1 MRPGLRRGRGLPQ
14 RRGRG
19 QLHPQ
24 GAGAHHLGSRGPDPT
39 PPREGRGQHDDHRGA
54 LGAVRG
60 PAARP
65 TDRSADLGLGGR
77 ERGQA
82 LVRDSVALPPV
93 PDRAARIELRQGPRR
108 DPEVPAAQPAPLGP
122 EPELFQD
129 RIQWPRGRGDRH
141 PDPVRPLVE
150 PAERRALAGG
160 AAQPGNPLRQP
171 ERPRG
176 VGARRE
182 LGRGERREPDLGR
195 AQAVDGLGHPS
206 LDRPAHRVFQRR
218 QRRPVEPGHVTG
230 LRQPQTLEPRM
241 QARAQDPLELPD
253 EPFGLDE
260 HVRPCLLELDERIP
274 RHTGSLGGLEPRGLR
289 TMMPGRRLGPTTRA
303 PRSSRRR
310 WTAMDQYRRYGRWLK
325 RAAWVLAI
333 YLFAAWLFM
342 GLSPSQ
348 SLSQPSL
355 VMVQL
360 RPVMLQALIL
370 VFFILLQFLAR
381 GNDYV
386 IYPNEYDTS
395 FDDVRG
401 QPAAVEATQEVLR
414 VFEGF
419 KDFKQMGGYPPHGI
433 LFEGPPGTGKTLMAK
448 AIAGA
453 SGVPFL
459 FATGSGFANM
469 FMGIGNMKV
478 RKLFKKGRVMSDKYG
493 GSVIF
498 IDEIDAVGSR
508 GAVTTDRSGDRA
520 TDRIFMGAGTGGGGG
535 MGVINELLV
544 QMDGFTVPRG
554 LWRHIRRLAFRAKPK
569 VPFYNILVI
578 GATNRASTLDPALV
592 RPGRFDRKIHVG
604 LPDAEGRQDILQ
616 YYLSK
621 VRHEPIDYAKLS
633 RMTVGYSPASLKN
646 IVNEALLFALQDGR
660 DALRWDD
667 LWAAKLSEEI
677 GLKQSVKYSQREKA
691 MVAVHEGAHAVAS
704 YALEREEL
712 QIQVITIQKRESA
725 LGLVS
730 TQEIEEM
737 FLRTQKQLLARIQV
751 SLAGLVAEEIWY
763 GQTTSGPSSDLVNA
777 TRNAAAYV
785 GVYGMGRSLISAA
798 ASGPGP
804 YGETDPIGVV
814 LSNDERRR
822 EIDAILNDCRDS
834 VRNLLLKKR
843 HVVEG
848 VRDALL
854 EREELVG
861 DEIEVLMAELGE
873 REPIEVPARLGDGQA
888 IGPGRNGQ
896 AGGGNG
902 QAPRRPDAPSPP

>member
-1 MRPGLRRGRGLPQ
+1 M
-14 RRGRG
+14 
-19 QLHPQ
+19 
-24 GAGAHHLGSRGPDPT
+24 DP
-39 PPREGRGQHDDHRGA
+39 
-54 LGAVRG
+54 
-60 PAARP
+60 
-65 TDRSADLGLGGR
+65 
-77 ERGQA
+77 
-82 LVRDSVALPPV
+82 
-93 PDRAARIELRQGPRR
+93 
-108 DPEVPAAQPAPLGP
+108 
-122 EPELFQD
+122 
-129 RIQWPRGRGDRH
+129 
-141 PDPVRPLVE
+141 
-150 PAERRALAGG
+150 
-160 AAQPGNPLRQP
+160 
-171 ERPRG
+171 
-176 VGARRE
+176 
-182 LGRGERREPDLGR
+182 
-195 AQAVDGLGHPS
+195 
-206 LDRPAHRVFQRR
+206 
-218 QRRPVEPGHVTG
+218 
-230 LRQPQTLEPRM
+230 
-241 QARAQDPLELPD
+241 
-253 EPFGLDE
+253 
-260 HVRPCLLELDERIP
+260 
-274 RHTGSLGGLEPRGLR
+274 
-289 TMMPGRRLGPTTRA
+289 
-303 PRSSRRR
+303 
-310 WTAMDQYRRYGRWLK
+310 QYRRYGRWLK
-325 RAAWVLAI
+325 RAAWILAI

-348 SLSQPSL
+348 SISDPEL
-355 VMVQL
+355 VVSQL
-360 RPVMLQALIL
+360 RPFMLQAMIL
-370 VFFILLQFLAR
+370 VFFIILQFGAMFWFLSR

-401 QPAAVEATQEVLR
+401 QPAAVESTKEVLR

-419 KDFKQMGGYPPHGI
+419 KAFKQMGGYPPHGI

-469 FMGIGNMKV
+469 FIGIGNLKV
-478 RKLFKKGRVMSDKYG
+478 RRLFKKARVMSDKYG

-508 GAVTTDRSGDRA
+508 GAVTTERSADRS
-520 TDRIFMGAGTGGGGG
+520 THRIIMGGMGMGGG

-554 LWRHIRRLAFRAKPK
+554 LWRHVRRLAFRAKPR

-578 GATNRASTLDPALV
+578 GATNRASTLDAALV

-616 YYLSK
+616 YYLAK
-621 VRHEPIDYAKLS
+621 VRHEPIDYPKLS

-667 LWAAKLSEEI
+667 LWQAKLTEEI
-677 GLKQSVKYSQREKA
+677 GLKQPVKYSPREKA

-730 TQEIEEM
+730 YQEIEEM
-737 FLRTQKQLLARIQV
+737 FLRTQKQMLARIQV
-751 SLAGLVAEEIWY
+751 ALAGLVAEEIWY
-763 GQTTSGPSSDLVNA
+763 GQTTSGPSSDLIAA
-777 TRNAAAYV
+777 TRSAAAYV
-785 GVYGMGRSLISAA
+785 GVYGMGRSLISTA

-804 YGETDPIGVV
+804 YGEADPIGVV
-814 LSNDERRR
+814 LSDGDRRK
-822 EIDAILNDCRDS
+822 EVDAILNDCRDK

-843 HVVEG
+843 LVVEG

-873 REPIEVPARLGDGQA
+873 REPIEVPAAQGDGQA
-888 IGPGRNGQ
+888 LGTGGDGQGDGDGRGK
-896 AGGGNG
+896 
-902 QAPRRPDAPSPP
+902 APPRPDGQPPT

>member
-1 MRPGLRRGRGLPQ
+1 M
-14 RRGRG
+14 
-19 QLHPQ
+19 
-24 GAGAHHLGSRGPDPT
+24 DP
-39 PPREGRGQHDDHRGA
+39 
-54 LGAVRG
+54 
-60 PAARP
+60 
-65 TDRSADLGLGGR
+65 
-77 ERGQA
+77 
-82 LVRDSVALPPV
+82 
-93 PDRAARIELRQGPRR
+93 
-108 DPEVPAAQPAPLGP
+108 
-122 EPELFQD
+122 
-129 RIQWPRGRGDRH
+129 
-141 PDPVRPLVE
+141 
-150 PAERRALAGG
+150 
-160 AAQPGNPLRQP
+160 
-171 ERPRG
+171 
-176 VGARRE
+176 
-182 LGRGERREPDLGR
+182 
-195 AQAVDGLGHPS
+195 
-206 LDRPAHRVFQRR
+206 
-218 QRRPVEPGHVTG
+218 
-230 LRQPQTLEPRM
+230 
-241 QARAQDPLELPD
+241 
-253 EPFGLDE
+253 
-260 HVRPCLLELDERIP
+260 
-274 RHTGSLGGLEPRGLR
+274 
-289 TMMPGRRLGPTTRA
+289 
-303 PRSSRRR
+303 
-310 WTAMDQYRRYGRWLK
+310 QYRRYGRWLK
-325 RAAWVLAI
+325 RAAWILAI
-333 YLFAAWLFM
+333 YVFAAWLFM
-342 GLSPSQ
+342 GLSPAQ
-348 SLSQPSL
+348 SVSNPEL
-355 VMVQL
+355 VMSQL
-360 RPVMLQALIL
+360 RPFMLQAMIL
-370 VFFILLQFLAR
+370 VFFILIQFGAMFWFLSR

-401 QPAAVEATQEVLR
+401 QPAAVESTKEVLR

-459 FATGSGFANM
+459 FSTGSGFANM
-469 FMGIGNMKV
+469 FIGIGNLKV
-478 RKLFKKGRVMSDKYG
+478 RRLFKKARVMSDKYG
-493 GSVIF
+493 GAVIF

-508 GAVTTDRSGDRA
+508 GGVTTDRSANRA
-520 TDRIFMGAGTGGGGG
+520 TDRIIMGGMGMGGG

-554 LWRHIRRLAFRAKPK
+554 LWRHVRRLAFRAKPR

-604 LPDAEGRQDILQ
+604 LPDGEGREDILG
-616 YYLSK
+616 YYLAK
-621 VRHEPIDYAKLS
+621 VRHEPIDYVKLS
-633 RMTVGYSPASLKN
+633 RMTVGYSPAQLKN

-667 LWAAKLSEEI
+667 LWQAKLTEEI
-677 GLKQSVKYSQREKA
+677 GLKQPVKYTPREKE

-804 YGETDPIGVV
+804 YGEMDPIGVV
-814 LSNDERRR
+814 LSDAERRK
-822 EIDAILNDCRDS
+822 EIDAILNECRDS

-843 HVVEG
+843 LVVEG

-873 REPIEVPARLGDGQA
+873 REPIEVPVTGNGDRAAGFA
-888 IGPGRNGQ
+888 PEGNGQ
-896 AGGGNG
+896 AGDGNG
-902 QAPRRPDAPSPP
+902 QTPRRPDTPPPP

>member
-1 MRPGLRRGRGLPQ
+1 
-14 RRGRG
+14 
-19 QLHPQ
+19 
-24 GAGAHHLGSRGPDPT
+24 
-39 PPREGRGQHDDHRGA
+39 
-54 LGAVRG
+54 
-60 PAARP
+60 
-65 TDRSADLGLGGR
+65 
-77 ERGQA
+77 
-82 LVRDSVALPPV
+82 
-93 PDRAARIELRQGPRR
+93 
-108 DPEVPAAQPAPLGP
+108 
-122 EPELFQD
+122 
-129 RIQWPRGRGDRH
+129 
-141 PDPVRPLVE
+141 
-150 PAERRALAGG
+150 
-160 AAQPGNPLRQP
+160 
-171 ERPRG
+171 
-176 VGARRE
+176 
-182 LGRGERREPDLGR
+182 
-195 AQAVDGLGHPS
+195 
-206 LDRPAHRVFQRR
+206 
-218 QRRPVEPGHVTG
+218 
-230 LRQPQTLEPRM
+230 
-241 QARAQDPLELPD
+241 
-253 EPFGLDE
+253 
-260 HVRPCLLELDERIP
+260 
-274 RHTGSLGGLEPRGLR
+274 
-289 TMMPGRRLGPTTRA
+289 
-303 PRSSRRR
+303 
-310 WTAMDQYRRYGRWLK
+310 MDQYRRYGRWLK
-325 RAAWVLAI
+325 RAAWVLVI

-348 SLSQPSL
+348 SLANPSL
-355 VMVQL
+355 VMTQL
-360 RPVMLQALIL
+360 RPFMLQATIL
-370 VFFILLQFLAR
+370 VFFIILQFGALFWFLSR

-469 FMGIGNMKV
+469 FMGIGNLKV

-508 GAVTTDRSGDRA
+508 GAVSTDRTAGDRA
-520 TDRIFMGAGTGGGGG
+520 TDRIFMGAGMNGGGG

-544 QMDGFTVPRG
+544 QMDGFTVPKG
-554 LWRHIRRLAFRAKPK
+554 LWRHIRRIAFRAKPK

-604 LPDAEGRQDILQ
+604 LPDAEGRQDILE
-616 YYLSK
+616 YYLAK
-621 VRHEPIDYAKLS
+621 VRHEPIDYPKLS
-633 RMTVGYSPASLKN
+633 RMTIGYSPASLKN

-667 LWAAKLSEEI
+667 LWQAKLSEEI
-677 GLKQSVKYSQREKA
+677 GLKQPVKYSPREKA

-704 YALEREEL
+704 YALERDEM

-730 TQEIEEM
+730 SQQIEEM

-804 YGETDPIGVV
+804 YGEMDPIGVV
-814 LSNDERRR
+814 LSDGERRK
-822 EIDAILNDCRDS
+822 EIDAILNDCRDN

-873 REPIEVPARLGDGQA
+873 REPIEVPVTGDGD
-888 IGPGRNGQ
+888 G
-896 AGGGNG
+896 AGGFAPEGNG
-902 QAPRRPDAPSPP
+902 RPGDGNGHRPAPPHPETPPQA

>member
-1 MRPGLRRGRGLPQ
+1 M
-14 RRGRG
+14 
-19 QLHPQ
+19 
-24 GAGAHHLGSRGPDPT
+24 DP
-39 PPREGRGQHDDHRGA
+39 
-54 LGAVRG
+54 
-60 PAARP
+60 
-65 TDRSADLGLGGR
+65 
-77 ERGQA
+77 
-82 LVRDSVALPPV
+82 
-93 PDRAARIELRQGPRR
+93 
-108 DPEVPAAQPAPLGP
+108 
-122 EPELFQD
+122 
-129 RIQWPRGRGDRH
+129 
-141 PDPVRPLVE
+141 
-150 PAERRALAGG
+150 
-160 AAQPGNPLRQP
+160 
-171 ERPRG
+171 
-176 VGARRE
+176 
-182 LGRGERREPDLGR
+182 
-195 AQAVDGLGHPS
+195 
-206 LDRPAHRVFQRR
+206 
-218 QRRPVEPGHVTG
+218 
-230 LRQPQTLEPRM
+230 
-241 QARAQDPLELPD
+241 
-253 EPFGLDE
+253 
-260 HVRPCLLELDERIP
+260 
-274 RHTGSLGGLEPRGLR
+274 
-289 TMMPGRRLGPTTRA
+289 
-303 PRSSRRR
+303 
-310 WTAMDQYRRYGRWLK
+310 QYRRYGRWLK
-325 RAAWVLAI
+325 RAAWILAI

-348 SLSQPSL
+348 SISDPEL
-355 VMVQL
+355 VISQL
-360 RPVMLQALIL
+360 RPFMLQAMIL
-370 VFFILLQFLAR
+370 VFFIILQFGAMFWFLSR

-401 QPAAVEATQEVLR
+401 QPAAVESTQEVLR

-459 FATGSGFANM
+459 FATGSGFAAM
-469 FMGIGNMKV
+469 FVGIGNLKV
-478 RKLFKKGRVMSDKYG
+478 RRLFKKARVMSDKYG

-508 GAVTTDRSGDRA
+508 GGVTTDRSGDPS
-520 TDRIFMGAGTGGGGG
+520 THRIIMGGMGMGGG

-554 LWRHIRRLAFRAKPK
+554 LWRHIRRIAFRAKPK

-578 GATNRASTLDPALV
+578 GATNRAATLDPALV

-604 LPDAEGRQDILQ
+604 LPDAEGRQDILE
-616 YYLSK
+616 YYLAK
-621 VRHEPIDYAKLS
+621 VRHEPIDYPKLS

-667 LWAAKLSEEI
+667 LWQAKLSEEI
-677 GLKQSVKYSQREKA
+677 GLKQPVKYSPREKA

-804 YGETDPIGVV
+804 SGEVDPIGVV
-814 LSNDERRR
+814 LSDGDRRR
-822 EIDAILNDCRDS
+822 EVDAILNDCRDN

-861 DEIEVLMAELGE
+861 DEIEVLMADLGE
-873 REPIEVPARLGDGQA
+873 REPIEVPAAPQGDGQTFE
-888 IGPGRNGQ
+888 PGGNGRG
-896 AGGGNG
+896 GGGNG
-902 QAPRRPDAPSPP
+902 QGQVPPRPEAPPTT

>member
-1 MRPGLRRGRGLPQ
+1 M
-14 RRGRG
+14 
-19 QLHPQ
+19 
-24 GAGAHHLGSRGPDPT
+24 DP
-39 PPREGRGQHDDHRGA
+39 
-54 LGAVRG
+54 
-60 PAARP
+60 
-65 TDRSADLGLGGR
+65 
-77 ERGQA
+77 
-82 LVRDSVALPPV
+82 
-93 PDRAARIELRQGPRR
+93 
-108 DPEVPAAQPAPLGP
+108 
-122 EPELFQD
+122 
-129 RIQWPRGRGDRH
+129 
-141 PDPVRPLVE
+141 
-150 PAERRALAGG
+150 
-160 AAQPGNPLRQP
+160 
-171 ERPRG
+171 
-176 VGARRE
+176 
-182 LGRGERREPDLGR
+182 
-195 AQAVDGLGHPS
+195 
-206 LDRPAHRVFQRR
+206 
-218 QRRPVEPGHVTG
+218 
-230 LRQPQTLEPRM
+230 
-241 QARAQDPLELPD
+241 
-253 EPFGLDE
+253 
-260 HVRPCLLELDERIP
+260 
-274 RHTGSLGGLEPRGLR
+274 
-289 TMMPGRRLGPTTRA
+289 
-303 PRSSRRR
+303 
-310 WTAMDQYRRYGRWLK
+310 QYRRYGRWLK
-325 RAAWVLAI
+325 RAAWILAI

-348 SLSQPSL
+348 SLSDPDL
-355 VMVQL
+355 VISQL
-360 RPVMLQALIL
+360 RPFMLQAMIL
-370 VFFILLQFLAR
+370 VFFIIIQFGAMFWFLSR

-401 QPAAVEATQEVLR
+401 QPAAVESTKEVMR

-459 FATGSGFANM
+459 FATGSGFAAM
-469 FMGIGNMKV
+469 FIGIGNLKV
-478 RKLFKKGRVMSDKYG
+478 RKLFKKARVMSDKYG

-508 GAVTTDRSGDRA
+508 GGVTTDRSGDPS
-520 TDRIFMGAGTGGGGG
+520 THRIIMGGMGMGGG

-554 LWRHIRRLAFRAKPK
+554 LWRHVRRLAFRAKPK

-578 GATNRASTLDPALV
+578 GATNRAATLDAALV

-604 LPDAEGRQDILQ
+604 LPDAEGRQDILE
-616 YYLSK
+616 YYLAK
-621 VRHEPIDYAKLS
+621 VRHEPIDYPKLS

-667 LWAAKLSEEI
+667 LWQAKLTEEI
-677 GLKQSVKYSQREKA
+677 GLKQSVKYSPREKA
-691 MVAVHEGAHAVAS
+691 MVAIHEGAHAVAS

-804 YGETDPIGVV
+804 YGEVDPIGTV
-814 LSNDERRR
+814 LSDGDRRQ
-822 EIDAILNDCRDS
+822 EVDAILNDCRDN

-873 REPIEVPARLGDGQA
+873 REPIEVPAATQGDGRA
-888 IGPGRNGQ
+888 FEPGGNGQ

-902 QAPRRPDAPSPP
+902 QGQVPPRPEAPPNA